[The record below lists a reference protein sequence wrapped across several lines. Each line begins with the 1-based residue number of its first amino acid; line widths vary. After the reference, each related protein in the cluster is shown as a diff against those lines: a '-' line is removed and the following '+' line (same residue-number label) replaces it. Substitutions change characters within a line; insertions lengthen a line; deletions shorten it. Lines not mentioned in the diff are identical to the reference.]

1 MLLLSLLLLTA
12 GSAGADDSDV
22 QTIWRLLDYV
32 AVDYSGAVSDG
43 RVVSEAEYDEMI
55 EFAGKIEEKLKD
67 LADKNQKNELV
78 RGADMLRAAITAK
91 ASATTV
97 AQQAKTLASALLNAY
112 PVPLAPSAPPDL
124 SRAKLLY
131 ADNCAACHGLNG
143 DGKGPNAG
151 ALKPPPTA
159 FTDSSR
165 ASRRSIFGLYQ
176 VISLGLDGTAMASW
190 GSLPSADRWALAF
203 YVGTFA
209 YPPSLVPEGEKAW
222 RGDTR
227 ARAKI
232 ANMESLVATTSE
244 ALAADIGPEEAK
256 ALISYLR
263 RHPEAVGHSRAEGTL
278 ALSRSRLD
286 ASLKAYATGD
296 QKAAAKL
303 ALSAYLDGFEPVEP
317 ALAARD
323 RALMSHIERE
333 IGNLRASID
342 KKRPLAELQEAHG
355 TVVALLKEAES
366 TLESDNAGDASTFL
380 AAFGVLLR
388 ERIEALLVVVAM
400 VAFLRKTE
408 RVAELRYVHGGWIA
422 ALIAGLVTWFAATYL
437 VDISGASRELTE
449 GFGSLLAAVIL
460 VTVGI
465 WMHGKSSAER
475 WQQYIR
481 DSMARALSRSGW
493 FLFLLAFIVVY
504 REAFETILFYVAL
517 WAQGNAAAMLA
528 GAGAAAFVLALIAWV
543 MLRYSAKLP
552 ITQFFFWSSALIAM
566 LAVVLA
572 GKGVAALQE
581 AGVLG
586 IDPVVGL
593 PRVQALGLFPTVET
607 VLAQVIAI
615 LVLLG
620 GFWINR
626 RSSSRSLP

>member
-581 AGVLG
+581 GGVLG